1 MSAAG
6 SAETPEEVITGE
18 AAPGWGGGKAVLYGS
33 LVTGIVALDQL
44 TKVAAQ
50 QTLVLYHPVE
60 VLGDFFRFTYIY
72 NPGAAFGLSLGP
84 YSRWIFL
91 ALTMVAVVVLFVW
104 YRNTPPTDRMRLFAI
119 ASVTGGAIGN
129 LIDRVRSHRG
139 VVDFLDV
146 GFGAVRWPVF
156 NIADIA
162 VTTGA
167 VLLAISLWR
176 EEQEREQE
184 VDAG

>member
-1 MSAAG
+1 MTDTGVESG
-6 SAETPEEVITGE
+6 SEPVLSGQAIP
-18 AAPGWGGGKAVLYGS
+18 AWSGGKAVLYGS
-33 LVTGIVALDQL
+33 LVSGIVALDQL
-44 TKVAAQ
+44 TKYVVQ
-50 QTLVLYHPVE
+50 QTLVLYHPVP
-60 VLGDFFRFTYIY
+60 VIGDTFRFTYIY
-72 NPGAAFGLSLGP
+72 NPGAAFGLHLGT

-91 ALTMVAVVVLFVW
+91 VLTVVAVVVLFAW
-104 YRNTPPTDRMRLFAI
+104 YRNTPPTDRMRLLAI

-146 GFGAVRWPVF
+146 GLGALRWPVF

-176 EEQEREQE
+176 EEQQLTRD
-184 VDAG
+184 DA

>member
-1 MSAAG
+1 MSEHASG
-6 SAETPEEVITGE
+6 EVIDEVITGE
-18 AAPGWGGGKAVLYGS
+18 TLPGWSGGKGVLYGS
-33 LVTGIVALDQL
+33 LVGGIVALDQL
-44 TKVAAQ
+44 TKVIAQ

-84 YSRWIFL
+84 HSRWIFL
-91 ALTMVAVVVLFVW
+91 VLTTVAVVVLFVW
-104 YRNTPPTDRMRLFAI
+104 YRNTPPTDRMRLLAI
-119 ASVTGGAIGN
+119 AAVTGGAIGN

-146 GFGAVRWPVF
+146 GFGAMRWPVF
-156 NIADIA
+156 NIADMA

-167 VLLAISLWR
+167 VLLAISLWK

-184 VDAG
+184 ADAG

>member
-1 MSAAG
+1 MTDAGVEEPSAG
-6 SAETPEEVITGE
+6 RVLTGE
-18 AAPGWGGGKAVLYGS
+18 GVPSWSGGKAVLYGS
-33 LVTGIVALDQL
+33 LVAGVVALDQL
-44 TKVAAQ
+44 TKYVVQ
-50 QTLVLYHPVE
+50 QTLVLYHPVP
-60 VLGDFFRFTYIY
+60 VLGDVFRFTYIY
-72 NPGAAFGLSLGP
+72 NPGAAFGLHLGA

-91 ALTMVAVVVLFVW
+91 VLTVVAVVVLFVW

-146 GFGAVRWPVF
+146 GFGALRWPVF

-167 VLLAISLWR
+167 VLLAISLWK
-176 EEQEREQE
+176 EEQQLARD
-184 VDAG
+184 DA